1 MMYDISKYYKIGT
14 TEKEDDLRSTN
25 RLIMTTTIYTNG
37 ENFMV
42 LENEWRSFVGTNR
55 TRVFLES
62 ELELQ
67 KYAAHHFRNG
77 TGSIKTIEEGVQ
89 HD

>member
-55 TRVFLES
+55 NRVFLETEA
-62 ELELQ
+62 ELH
-67 KYAAHHFRNG
+67 KYAAHYFRNG
-77 TGSIKTIEEGVQ
+77 TGSIKPVKGDVQ
-89 HD
+89 NG